1 MSDEFKLITEIAC
14 SHHEKYDGTGYYR
27 HLKGEEIPFGGRI
40 LAVSDVFDAIT
51 SKRHYRDKMPIV
63 KVISILIG
71 DSGTHF
77 DKNVV
82 DKFLSITL
90 DKITEVFLTEN
101 HMLLN
106 NEDKEILSKYTLLD
120 LYNTINSGKDSEL
133 VNKFNF
139 YYMGTLV
146 NAAQA

>member
-1 MSDEFKLITEIAC
+1 
-14 SHHEKYDGTGYYR
+14 
-27 HLKGEEIPFGGRI
+27 
-40 LAVSDVFDAIT
+40 
-51 SKRHYRDKMPIV
+51 MPIV

-82 DKFLSITL
+82 DKFLSIKL

-101 HMLLN
+101 HLILN
-106 NEDKEILSKYTLLD
+106 EEDKNILSKYTLLD
-120 LYNTINSGKDSEL
+120 LYNKINTGENSEL

-139 YYMGTLV
+139 YYTGNLV
-146 NAAQA
+146 NA